1 MTLYGAYDQPLR
13 TTSISHVRGASEQGV
28 GFYNLGELDDPLT
41 QQLLLLGGV
50 AVLVGVVIWK
60 KTRKK

>member
-1 MTLYGAYDQPLR
+1 
-13 TTSISHVRGASEQGV
+13 GV